1 VRDYPRPP
9 AVVPFAGRAQVI
21 HRGAVIADTRA
32 AIRVLETS
40 RAPMFFI
47 PSADVATDRLAAGT
61 AELYC
66 QWKGVATYWSVF
78 TRGLLVV
85 NTAWTFEAPT
95 PPYDA
100 IRGYFAFSA
109 QLMDECWV
117 DDERAAPNPGPPY
130 GGWITSTII
139 GPFKGEPGT
148 EHW

>member
-1 VRDYPRPP
+1 M
-9 AVVPFAGRAQVI
+9 I
-21 HRGAVIADTRA
+21 HRGAMIADTRA
-32 AIRVLETS
+32 AIRVLEKGH
-40 RAPMFFI
+40 APVFYI
-47 PSADVATDRLAAGT
+47 PPADVETDRLAAGT
-61 AELYC
+61 AESFC

-85 NTAWTFEAPT
+85 NTAWSYEAT
-95 PPYDA
+95 PPQYDA

-117 DDERAAPNPGPPY
+117 EHERAAPSPGPPH
-130 GGWITSTII
+130 GGWVTSTII